1 MTTETDKQFVER
13 MIAETPV
20 LHSLNTERLL
30 ALALRGAETQ
40 WRPIEE
46 APKDET
52 WLLLSKWVGHT
63 SHPTSLWWVVRGCWS
78 LKWNKWWDGIE
89 PCGLVPPTHFIPLT
103 ALGEPT
109 PQPME
114 ARRGELRTICDDC
127 GNSNLANDRAV
138 WTDDW
143 ASYCPTCR
151 TITPQPMEK
160 KT

>member
-1 MTTETDKQFVER
+1 MSETDKEFVDN
-13 MIAETPV
+13 IAHNHRDLLWRTFGPAIAD
-20 LHSLNTERLL
+20 RLL
-30 ALALRGAETQ
+30 SLALRGAETQ

-103 ALGEPT
+103 ALGEPK
-109 PQPME
+109 
-114 ARRGELRTICDDC
+114 DD
-127 GNSNLANDRAV
+127 
-138 WTDDW
+138 
-143 ASYCPTCR
+143 
-151 TITPQPMEK
+151 
-160 KT
+160 

>member
-1 MTTETDKQFVER
+1 MTEETDKQFVER
-13 MIAETPV
+13 MRRDAYMLGTSDDEAD
-20 LHSLNTERLL
+20 RLL

-40 WRPIEE
+40 WRPIDG

-63 SHPTSLWWVVRGCWS
+63 SHPTALWWVVRGCWS

-109 PQPME
+109 PK
-114 ARRGELRTICDDC
+114 
-127 GNSNLANDRAV
+127 
-138 WTDDW
+138 
-143 ASYCPTCR
+143 
-151 TITPQPMEK
+151 PMEK
-160 KT
+160 VKG

>member
-1 MTTETDKQFVER
+1 MDDKEFVER
-13 MIAETPV
+13 IFSGWAFGRV
-20 LHSLNTERLL
+20 LRSNEDADRLR

-40 WRPIEE
+40 WRPIDE

-63 SHPTSLWWVVRGCWS
+63 SHPTALWWVVRGCWS

-109 PQPME
+109 PK
-114 ARRGELRTICDDC
+114 
-127 GNSNLANDRAV
+127 
-138 WTDDW
+138 
-143 ASYCPTCR
+143 
-151 TITPQPMEK
+151 PMEK
-160 KT
+160 VKG

>member
-1 MTTETDKQFVER
+1 MTEETAKQFVER
-13 MIAETPV
+13 MWQDLADEDEDGQSW
-20 LHSLNTERLL
+20 HRLL

-103 ALGEPT
+103 ALGEPKD
-109 PQPME
+109 E
-114 ARRGELRTICDDC
+114 
-127 GNSNLANDRAV
+127 
-138 WTDDW
+138 
-143 ASYCPTCR
+143 
-151 TITPQPMEK
+151 
-160 KT
+160 